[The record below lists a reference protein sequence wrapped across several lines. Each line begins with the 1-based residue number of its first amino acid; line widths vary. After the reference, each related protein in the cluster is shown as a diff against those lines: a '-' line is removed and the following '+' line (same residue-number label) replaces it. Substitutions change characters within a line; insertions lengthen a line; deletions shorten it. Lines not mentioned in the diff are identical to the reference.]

1 MRRKKTMQTP
11 TIRILQAAL
20 NPDDRRALAQK
31 LADLAV
37 PGAVVEVDPDE
48 ADMLGAFRE
57 EALTEEE
64 AYESSADL
72 EG

>member
-1 MRRKKTMQTP
+1 MQTLP
-11 TIRILQAAL
+11 KQALPIRDAVL
-20 NPDDRRALAQK
+20 NPDERRALAQK
-31 LADLAV
+31 LADLGV

-48 ADMLGAFRE
+48 AEALGAFRE
-57 EALTEEE
+57 EALSEEE

>member
-1 MRRKKTMQTP
+1 MQTLP
-11 TIRILQAAL
+11 KQALPIRDAVL

-31 LADLAV
+31 LAGVGV
-37 PGAVVEVDPDE
+37 PGAVIEVDPDE

>member
-1 MRRKKTMQTP
+1 MQTLP
-11 TIRILQAAL
+11 KQALPIRDAVL
-20 NPDDRRALAQK
+20 NPDERRALAQK
-31 LADLAV
+31 LADLGV
-37 PGAVVEVDPDE
+37 PGAVIEVDPDE

-64 AYESSADL
+64 AYESSLDL

>member
-1 MRRKKTMQTP
+1 MQTLP
-11 TIRILQAAL
+11 KQALPIRAAVL
-20 NPDDRRALAQK
+20 NPDERRALAQK
-31 LADLAV
+31 LADLGV
-37 PGAVVEVDPDE
+37 PGAVIEVDPDE

-57 EALTEEE
+57 EALSEEE

>member
-1 MRRKKTMQTP
+1 MQTP

-31 LADLAV
+31 LADLGV

-57 EALTEEE
+57 EALTEED
-64 AYESSADL
+64 AYESSVDL